1 VTEREAIVLTNYGLV
16 LTTWET
22 YRAGC
27 VCGWTAKTTTSRRE
41 VAEGQYQAHVMGV
54 HRRDG

>member
-1 VTEREAIVLTNYGLV
+1 MTDLRTTKPEGLV
-16 LTTWET
+16 LTTWDV

-27 VCGWTAKTTTSRRE
+27 ECGWVAKTTTSRRE